1 MASPNPLQHNNYSV
15 FLEIY
20 ALIRLMYS
28 AKVVVVVYATPM
40 LATAVA
46 TTQTVTTITT
56 VMKIFVLDLPVM
68 INCRVPS
75 LTYAVFLVTLDIP
88 GMTLLTSTVKDSTTD
103 TELSSNQNMWLKI

>member
-1 MASPNPLQHNNYSV
+1 
-15 FLEIY
+15 
-20 ALIRLMYS
+20 MYS